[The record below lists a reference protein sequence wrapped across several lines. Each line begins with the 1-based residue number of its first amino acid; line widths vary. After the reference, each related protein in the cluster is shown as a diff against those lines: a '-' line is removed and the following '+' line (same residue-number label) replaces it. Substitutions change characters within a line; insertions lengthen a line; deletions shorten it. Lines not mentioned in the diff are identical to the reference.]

1 MVYGTLITISPSSF
15 LTKKKCSIGV
25 PKMTILNRVMILV
38 NFSRQIRIPHPKISK
53 NDHSLATSAS
63 LSVFLPKKGK
73 KCSIGAPKMTIVNKV
88 MILVN
93 FSRQIQI
100 HHPKISKNVHSLA
113 TFASL
118 SVFFYRKRAKNAR
131 SGPRK

>member
-1 MVYGTLITISPSSF
+1 M
-15 LTKKKCSIGV
+15 
-25 PKMTILNRVMILV
+25 M
-38 NFSRQIRIPHPKISK
+38 
-53 NDHSLATSAS
+53 
-63 LSVFLPKKGK
+63 
-73 KCSIGAPKMTIVNKV
+73 IVNKV

-118 SVFFYRKRAKNAR
+118 SVFFTEKGQKMLDRGPKNDYFEQ
-131 SGPRK
+131 SNDLS

>member
-1 MVYGTLITISPSSF
+1 M
-15 LTKKKCSIGV
+15 
-25 PKMTILNRVMILV
+25 
-38 NFSRQIRIPHPKISK
+38 
-53 NDHSLATSAS
+53 
-63 LSVFLPKKGK
+63 
-73 KCSIGAPKMTIVNKV
+73 IVNKV

-118 SVFFYRKRAKNAR
+118 SVFFTEKGQKMLDRGPKNGYFEQ
-131 SGPRK
+131 SNDLS